1 MWPCHRGWSLVTPPF
16 SSGNG
21 PCLGVSGP
29 RHGALHVAAWPTL
42 PTRAVSG
49 SPPHC
54 ALALPGDI
62 MIDYP
67 YVECTSAVMQALQ
80 HFHTRFPEHRPQEI
94 R

>member
-1 MWPCHRGWSLVTPPF
+1 MWLCHLGWS
-16 SSGNG
+16 
-21 PCLGVSGP
+21 
-29 RHGALHVAAWPTL
+29 HVAEKGGEWQP
-42 PTRAVSG
+42 
-49 SPPHC
+49 PPHC

-80 HFHTRFPEHRPQEI
+80 HFHMQFPEHRPQEI